1 MIISFV
7 NYEVRVKLENKSD
20 AELSGQ
26 HQENDR
32 FFSDQANGVQ

>member
-7 NYEVRVKLENKSD
+7 NYEVRVKLESKSD

-26 HQENDR
+26 HQENAR
-32 FFSDQANGVQ
+32 FFTDQSNAVQ